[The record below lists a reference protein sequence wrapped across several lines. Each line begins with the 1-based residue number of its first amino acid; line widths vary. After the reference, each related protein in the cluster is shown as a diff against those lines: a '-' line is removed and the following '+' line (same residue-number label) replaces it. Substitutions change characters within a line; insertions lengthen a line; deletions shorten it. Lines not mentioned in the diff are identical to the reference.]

1 VGRIHKNIS
10 QKSLQAKNEVRDR
23 IDLLRS
29 RVALLTGKD
38 RLLMTMYLDNANTFR
53 QMARLAGVNEANIAR
68 KIHNIIKRLID
79 GEYITCLRNR
89 EIFSNAE
96 MALAKQYFLLGW
108 SIKKIANKQGFSYYR
123 ARKSLKKI
131 QRLVRIVDADKEE
144 KGRNK
149 SSTPPRTSRRG

>member
-1 VGRIHKNIS
+1 MREVPAVGRIHKNIS
-10 QKSLQAKNEVRDR
+10 QKSLQAKTEVRDR

-29 RVALLTGKD
+29 RIALLTGRD

-53 QMARLAGVNEANIAR
+53 QMARMAGVNEANIAR
-68 KIHNIIKRLID
+68 RIHRIIKRLID

-96 MALAKQYFLLGW
+96 IIIAKQYFLLGW
-108 SIKKIANKQGFSYYR
+108 SIRKIANEQGCSYYR

-131 QRLVRIVDADKEE
+131 QRLVRIVDVDKG
-144 KGRNK
+144 KR
-149 SSTPPRTSRRG
+149 PQ

>member
-1 VGRIHKNIS
+1 MGRIHNNIS
-10 QKSLQAKNEVRDR
+10 QKSLQARNEVRDR

-29 RVALLTGKD
+29 RIALLTGKD

-68 KIHNIIKRLID
+68 RIHKIIKRLID

-96 MALAKQYFLLGW
+96 MVIAKQYLLLGW
-108 SIKKIANKQGFSYYR
+108 SIRKIASEQGCSYYY

-131 QRLVRIVDADKEE
+131 QRLVQIIDVNKGEKSHDKL
-144 KGRNK
+144 
-149 SSTPPRTSRRG
+149 RG

>member
-1 VGRIHKNIS
+1 MGRIHNNIS
-10 QKSLQAKNEVRDR
+10 QKSLQARNEVRDR

-29 RVALLTGKD
+29 RATLLTGKD

-68 KIHNIIKRLID
+68 RIHKITKRLID

-96 MALAKQYFLLGW
+96 MVIAKQYLLLGW
-108 SIKKIANKQGFSYYR
+108 SIRKISSEQGCSYYR

-131 QRLVRIVDADKEE
+131 QRLVQIIDADKGG
-144 KGRNK
+144 KGRDK
-149 SSTPPRTSRRG
+149 LRG

>member
-1 VGRIHKNIS
+1 MGRIHNNIS
-10 QKSLQAKNEVRDR
+10 QKSLQARNEARDR

-29 RVALLTGKD
+29 RAKLLTGKD

-68 KIHNIIKRLID
+68 RIHKIIKRLID

-96 MALAKQYFLLGW
+96 MVIAKQYLLLGW
-108 SIKKIANKQGFSYYR
+108 SIKKIASEQGCSYYR
-123 ARKSLKKI
+123 ACKSLKKI
-131 QRLVRIVDADKEE
+131 QRLVQVIKADKGE
-144 KGRNK
+144 KGHDK
-149 SSTPPRTSRRG
+149 LRG

>member
-1 VGRIHKNIS
+1 MGRIHKNIS

-23 IDLLRS
+23 IDLLQS
-29 RVALLTGKD
+29 RIALLTGKD
-38 RLLMTMYLDNANTFR
+38 KLLMTMYMDNANTFR

-68 KIHNIIKRLID
+68 KIHKIIKRLID

-96 MALAKQYFLLGW
+96 MIIAKQYLLLGW
-108 SIKKIANKQGFSYYR
+108 SIKKIASEQGCSYYR

-131 QRLVRIVDADKEE
+131 QRLVQVIKADKGE
-144 KGRNK
+144 KGRDK
-149 SSTPPRTSRRG
+149 LWG

>member
-1 VGRIHKNIS
+1 VGRIYNNIS
-10 QKSLQAKNEVRDR
+10 QKSLQARNEVRDR

-29 RVALLTGKD
+29 RIALLTGKD

-68 KIHNIIKRLID
+68 RIHKIIKRLID

-96 MALAKQYFLLGW
+96 MVIAKQYLLLGW
-108 SIKKIANKQGFSYYR
+108 SIRKIASEQGCSYYY

-131 QRLVRIVDADKEE
+131 QRLVQIIDVNKGEKSHDKL
-144 KGRNK
+144 
-149 SSTPPRTSRRG
+149 RG

>member
-1 VGRIHKNIS
+1 VGRIHNNIS
-10 QKSLQAKNEVRDR
+10 QKRLQARNEVRDR

-29 RVALLTGKD
+29 RATLLTGKD

-68 KIHNIIKRLID
+68 RIHKITKRLID

-96 MALAKQYFLLGW
+96 MVIAKQYLLLGW
-108 SIKKIANKQGFSYYR
+108 SIRKISSEQGCSYYR

-131 QRLVRIVDADKEE
+131 QRLVQIIDADKGG
-144 KGRNK
+144 KGRDK
-149 SSTPPRTSRRG
+149 LRG

>member
-1 VGRIHKNIS
+1 MGRIHNNIS
-10 QKSLQAKNEVRDR
+10 QKSLQARNEVRDR
-23 IDLLRS
+23 IDLLQS
-29 RVALLTGKD
+29 RAKLLTGKD

-68 KIHNIIKRLID
+68 RIHKIIKRLID

-96 MALAKQYFLLGW
+96 MVIAKQYLLLGW
-108 SIKKIANKQGFSYYR
+108 SIRKIASEQGCSYYR

-131 QRLVRIVDADKEE
+131 QRLVQVIKADKGE
-144 KGRNK
+144 KGHDK
-149 SSTPPRTSRRG
+149 LRG

>member
-1 VGRIHKNIS
+1 MREAPAVGRIHKNIS
-10 QKSLQAKNEVRDR
+10 QKSLQAKTEVRDR

-29 RVALLTGKD
+29 RIALLTGRD

-68 KIHNIIKRLID
+68 KIHKIIKRLID

-96 MALAKQYFLLGW
+96 IIIAKQYFLLGW
-108 SIKKIANKQGFSYYR
+108 SISKIANEQGCSYYS
-123 ARKSLKKI
+123 ARKGLKKI
-131 QRLVRIVDADKEE
+131 QRLVRIVDVDKG
-144 KGRNK
+144 KR
-149 SSTPPRTSRRG
+149 PQ

>member
-1 VGRIHKNIS
+1 MGRIHNNIS
-10 QKSLQAKNEVRDR
+10 QKSLQARNEVHDR

-29 RVALLTGKD
+29 RATLLTGKD

-53 QMARLAGVNEANIAR
+53 QMARLSGVNEANIAR
-68 KIHNIIKRLID
+68 RIHKIIKRLID

-96 MALAKQYFLLGW
+96 MVIAKQYLLLGW
-108 SIKKIANKQGFSYYR
+108 SIRKIASEQGCSYYR

-131 QRLVRIVDADKEE
+131 QRLVQVIKADKGE
-144 KGRNK
+144 KGHDK
-149 SSTPPRTSRRG
+149 LRG

>member
-1 VGRIHKNIS
+1 MGRIHNNIS
-10 QKSLQAKNEVRDR
+10 QKSLQARNEVRDR

-29 RVALLTGKD
+29 RIALLTGKD

-68 KIHNIIKRLID
+68 RIHKIIKRLID

-96 MALAKQYFLLGW
+96 MVIAKQYLLLGW
-108 SIKKIANKQGFSYYR
+108 SIKRIASEQGCSYYR
-123 ARKSLKKI
+123 ARKSLRKI
-131 QRLVRIVDADKEE
+131 QRLVQVIKADKGE
-144 KGRNK
+144 KGRDK
-149 SSTPPRTSRRG
+149 LRG

>member
-1 VGRIHKNIS
+1 MGRIHQNIS
-10 QKSLQAKNEVRDR
+10 QKSLQAKTEVRDR

-29 RVALLTGKD
+29 RVALLTGRD

-53 QMARLAGVNEANIAR
+53 QMARLAGVNEVNIAR
-68 KIHNIIKRLID
+68 KIHKIIKRLID

-96 MALAKQYFLLGW
+96 MVIAKQYLLLGW
-108 SIKKIANKQGFSYYR
+108 SIKKIANKQGCSYYH

-131 QRLVRIVDADKEE
+131 QRLVRIVDVDNGK
-144 KGRNK
+144 R
-149 SSTPPRTSRRG
+149 PQ

>member
-1 VGRIHKNIS
+1 MGRIHNNIS
-10 QKSLQAKNEVRDR
+10 QKSLQARNEVRDR

-29 RVALLTGKD
+29 RATLLTGKD

-68 KIHNIIKRLID
+68 RIHKIIKRLID

-96 MALAKQYFLLGW
+96 MVIAKQYLLLGW
-108 SIKKIANKQGFSYYR
+108 SIRKIASEQGCSYYR
-123 ARKSLKKI
+123 AHKSLKKI
-131 QRLVRIVDADKEE
+131 QRLVQVIKADKGE
-144 KGRNK
+144 KGRDK
-149 SSTPPRTSRRG
+149 LQG